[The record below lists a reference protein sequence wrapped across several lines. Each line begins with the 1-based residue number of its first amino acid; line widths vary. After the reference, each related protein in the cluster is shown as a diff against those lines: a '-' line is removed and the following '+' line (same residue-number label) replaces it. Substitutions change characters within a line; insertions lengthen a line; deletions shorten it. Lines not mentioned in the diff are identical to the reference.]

1 MYRSQTVLM
10 VILGLKVV
18 RRSMKDVLKCAL
30 IKYGVL
36 SVVIVIDTGGTT
48 IKTGR

>member
-1 MYRSQTVLM
+1 MLM

-18 RRSMKDVLKCAL
+18 RLSMKDVLKCAL

-36 SVVIVIDTGGTT
+36 FVVMVVEAGGGVI
-48 IKTGR
+48 I